1 VGLRRSCRSI
11 TAAAI
16 VIRRTGRR
24 RDRRSYPERTSLSQ
38 PARDE
43 TVRVGIAGTSRDLR
57 VTDSSRSRFFFF
69 LRQACSGSS
78 RSNTVDWFS
87 TLVRQQSLPSLAA
100 PGSVQA
106 QYSPLLP
113 VSHYRAARDDAPDHV
128 RYHPPAARAWSP
140 RSPDAKAE
148 SGKGRAGQAGPATN
162 GERKGNPEASVAPW
176 PGRPPWLSRFCP
188 PPWPVSIILEP
199 QLIPC
204 ATRLLPAHRPIHA
217 GPCPC
222 SQAAA
227 ASEHLAWPP
236 LSSAWVCWPRPPGPH
251 DEHKFFA
258 PFPFS
263 HGHHW
268 PEEEDCRWQLT
279 TASCY
284 SPLPAATFGWLA
296 FGRLASPARFFASR
310 PARSVAVGH
319 STGAEKVLKQAR
331 LFR

>member
-1 VGLRRSCRSI
+1 MAG
-11 TAAAI
+11 
-16 VIRRTGRR
+16 
-24 RDRRSYPERTSLSQ
+24 DYSLSIGFQ
-38 PARDE
+38 RW
-43 TVRVGIAGTSRDLR
+43 
-57 VTDSSRSRFFFF
+57 SS
-69 LRQACSGSS
+69 
-78 RSNTVDWFS
+78 SNPV
-87 TLVRQQSLPSLAA
+87 PA
-100 PGSVQA
+100 PGSLQA
-106 QYSPLLP
+106 QYSPLPPCLP
-113 VSHYRAARDDAPDHV
+113 LPCRARDDAPDHV
-128 RYHPPAARAWSP
+128 RYHPPAAHAWS
-140 RSPDAKAE
+140 RIARCQGGE
-148 SGKGRAGQAGPATN
+148 RKGRATSPATN

-176 PGRPPWLSRFCP
+176 PGRGPWLSRFCP
-188 PPWPVSIILEP
+188 PPWPASIILEP

-236 LSSAWVCWPRPPGPH
+236 LSSAWACWPRPPGPH